1 MIACLFHGLHCVAF
15 DLELKE
21 RNTNGITISVFSEKK
36 LTREPSEA
44 LAQLAED
51 SSTAAD
57 PFPRITGRWPPS
69 ESMNLRQRD
78 HDLSEEVCLD
88 QRRIAPCKEASPNVR
103 ENGTCS
109 QDTNGDMALP

>member
-1 MIACLFHGLHCVAF
+1 MCSLMIACLFHGLHCVAF

-69 ESMNLRQRD
+69 ESMNLLQCD
-78 HDLSEEVCLD
+78 HDFSDESPQITGAWHLKKHRHACGKMESPLRLPEE
-88 QRRIAPCKEASPNVR
+88 
-103 ENGTCS
+103 T
-109 QDTNGDMALP
+109 